1 MLKHK
6 AIEMRKEG
14 HTYKEIADYLC
25 VKESWCKYHLKGVD
39 TGANKYV
46 EDMKKAGVAIGDKV
60 VLTRWVAKGII
71 FKTHQ
76 NVSYD
81 RSLYLLNKA
90 KKFGIIVTPDC
101 TNLNSPTASYT
112 NLITYALE
120 LKCRVEEMIDEY
132 ISNLK
137 EGEYEQPHRMS
148 IQQELLKLSLGTRE
162 GTTNRVNRIESIL
175 IEVEALKELDFIKYN
190 VQK

>member
-1 MLKHK
+1 MLKQQ
-6 AIEMRKEG
+6 ALDMRKEG
-14 HTYKEIADYLC
+14 CTYKEISDLLG

-81 RSLYLLNKA
+81 RGLYLLNKA
-90 KKFGIIVTPDC
+90 KKFGIIIIPDC

-112 NLITYALE
+112 DLITYALE

-132 ISNLK
+132 IDNLK

-148 IQQELLKLSLGTRE
+148 IQQELLKLALGTRE

-190 VQK
+190 AQK